1 MYPPH
6 FMYLTHTQTGG
17 ASLVGQTVE
26 VSGWVRTVR
35 NQKAF
40 SFVEVNDGSSM
51 SGLQVVVQP
60 ECEGYAVVSEGGVG
74 TGASVA
80 VRGEVV
86 ASPGGKQAVC
96 GWLCDV
102 WCNEVC
108 VLCLYRLVCIMWN
121 MLFFL
126 CVCVCTHTQLFV

>member
-1 MYPPH
+1 
-6 FMYLTHTQTGG
+6 MYLTNTQTGG

-74 TGASVA
+74 IGASVA

-96 GWLCDV
+96 GWLFVVCDAK
-102 WCNEVC
+102 CNEVC

-121 MLFFL
+121 MLFF
-126 CVCVCTHTQLFV
+126 CVCVCTHTQLLV